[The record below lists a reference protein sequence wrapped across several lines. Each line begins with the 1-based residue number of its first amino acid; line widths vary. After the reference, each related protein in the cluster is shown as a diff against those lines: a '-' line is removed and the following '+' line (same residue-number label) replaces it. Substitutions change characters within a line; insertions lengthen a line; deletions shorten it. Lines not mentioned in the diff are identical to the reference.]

1 MRSITR
7 RQQTNDGVALRQ
19 RSAAPRGKEAGM
31 GWLIGLGVAVAIG
44 VSGFLGVQSGLDR
57 KAKKMAK
64 GSDEDRQLAAELR
77 DVSRKIDQ
85 GKYLYP

>member
-7 RQQTNDGVALRQ
+7 RQQADDGVALRQ
-19 RSAAPRGKEAGM
+19 RTPRGKEAGM